1 MTLKTILIRENERKS
16 LAPEELKKLKAYLR
30 KNKLEKRLDV
40 RIDEIKAKNYVGV
53 IRCKNIQIEIL
64 PKYIAKEDAPKD
76 AILANLIFMLSY
88 TKKLNIDVPSNA
100 TLNKCAN
107 PFLEILI
114 GEFAKSLFEGL
125 KKFSPKNYI
134 RIEENIGFVKGKID
148 FSSNIKHNLTNKA
161 KFYCQFDEF
170 TENNPINQLF
180 LFVSRALFLITNNN
194 RNKKTLQQIINY
206 YVDID
211 EVYFDK
217 FSVKKIKLTRN
228 QMLFEKPFNL
238 AKMFIENSSIDMTK
252 NKIDN
257 ISLIWDMNKLFEEF
271 VYEIMRRNCNFEIC
285 AQKGRRLLEDEDEN
299 GGTYRD
305 TKVDIFAKI
314 DKETKIAKEKIIIDT
329 KYKEMTTDI
338 LRNLCSNDIYQVSTY
353 CLLHSA
359 KKAVLIYPKWR
370 EDDINKNFVIRSVE
384 ECNRYKIKGSDEE
397 DNRYKIKV
405 CNVDLRKGLNR
416 TSVLSIAKKI
426 LEQIEKFEEPL
437 LH

>member
-1 MTLKTILIRENERKS
+1 MTLKTILIKENEFNS
-16 LAPEELKKLKAYLR
+16 LTPEELKKLKAYLR
-30 KNKLEKRLDV
+30 KNKLEKKLDV
-40 RIDEIKAKNYVGV
+40 CIDGIKAKNYVGV

-64 PKYIAKEDAPKD
+64 PKYIAKENAKKD

-107 PFLEILI
+107 PFLEVLI

-148 FSSNIKHNLTNKA
+148 FSSNIKHNITNKA

-238 AKMFIENSSIDMTK
+238 AKLFIENSSIDMTK

-271 VYEIMRRNCNFEIC
+271 VYEIMRRNCDFEIC
-285 AQKGRRLLEDEDEN
+285 SQKGRRLLEDEDKN
-299 GGTYRD
+299 GRAYRD

-314 DKETKIAKEKIIIDT
+314 GKEKIIIDT
-329 KYKEMTTDI
+329 KYKKMTTDI

-359 KKAVLIYPKWR
+359 KNAVLIYPKWG
-370 EDDINKNFVIRSVE
+370 EDNIDKNFVI
-384 ECNRYKIKGSDEE
+384 NSDEE

-405 CNVDLRKGLNR
+405 CNVDLRKRLNR
-416 TSVLSIAKKI
+416 TSVLSIALEI
-426 LEQIEKFEEPL
+426 LGQIESLKEPL
-437 LH
+437 LR